1 MFSFFQTTSHIL
13 APQRVSPISNYWLSV
28 HVTALTFLSWDLRS
42 YIVGEARRAE
52 DRHLCPFLPCCTEP
66 SLFCYRLHICPVALP
81 KFICWNN
88 LQCDGIWRWGLW
100 LVIRSCR
107 WSLYERDSF
116 SYKRGTREIPAPF
129 HHVRIQWE
137 AAVYE
142 PGNGLI
148 THLIFQHLDHG
159 LPRLQNYEEYV
170 FVVYKPSNPWCYM
183 IAAWMD

>member
-28 HVTALTFLSWDLRS
+28 HVTALTFLSLDLRS

-88 LQCDGIWRWGLW
+88 LQCDGTWRWGLCLW
-100 LVIRSCR
+100 LGHAGGVFMKGIA
-107 WSLYERDSF
+107 SLIKE
-116 SYKRGTREIPAPF
+116 APEKSPPLSTM
-129 HHVRIQWE
+129 WE
-137 AAVYE
+137 YSE
-142 PGNGLI
+142 KQLSMNQEMGSSH
-148 THLIFQHLDHG
+148 T
-159 LPRLQNYEEYV
+159 
-170 FVVYKPSNPWCYM
+170 
-183 IAAWMD
+183 